1 MTVNGWHER
10 KIRVRYKD
18 TDQMGVIYY
27 GNYLTFFEVGRSEYL
42 RDLGFPYSSLEVEGY
57 FMAVTE
63 AYAKYHANV
72 GYDSLITVKTKVSGL
87 KNASVRFEYE
97 VVDEDYELLVSGYTI
112 HACMNSNHKPTRIPS
127 RLRKIIEENLKPL

>member
-112 HACMNSNHKPTRIPS
+112 HVCMNSNHKPTRIPS
-127 RLRKIIEENLKPL
+127 RFRKIIEENLKPL

>member
-1 MTVNGWHER
+1 MTVNGWHEK

-72 GYDSLITVKTKVSGL
+72 GYDSLITVKTKVSSL

-97 VVDEDYELLVSGYTI
+97 VVDADYELLVSGYTI
-112 HACMNSNHKPTRIPS
+112 HACMNSNYKPTRIPS